1 MNQYRRALSVAS
13 GLAMLFGLMTGSVAL
28 ADPSDMETFQGC
40 IDTAQAEALALITAS
55 GKVDFNLTRMA
66 PSQLDLS
73 QGECVTV
80 RAYPGA
86 GSETSI
92 WFAESIVAGDEKVE
106 TTGRDITKE
115 TTSDSTA
122 KAKKKN
128 DD

>member
-1 MNQYRRALSVAS
+1 MNRHLRALFAAILVLLL
-13 GLAMLFGLMTGSVAL
+13 GQMTAFVAL
-28 ADPSDMETFQGC
+28 ADPSDIETFQGC
-40 IDTAQAEALALITAS
+40 VDTAQADALTLVTAS
-55 GKVDFNLTRMA
+55 GKVDFDLTRMA

-86 GSETSI
+86 GSEINT

-106 TTGRDITKE
+106 TTGRDFTKE

-122 KAKKKN
+122 KPKKKN

>member
-1 MNQYRRALSVAS
+1 MNRHLRALFAAS
-13 GLAMLFGLMTGSVAL
+13 LAILFGQVTGFVAI
-28 ADPSDMETFQGC
+28 ADPSDTETFQGC
-40 IDTAQAEALALITAS
+40 VDTAQAESLTLVTAS

-66 PSQLDLS
+66 PSQLNLS

-86 GSETSI
+86 GPEMST

-122 KAKKKN
+122 KPKKKN